1 MQDQK
6 EKNDMFKGIEQSKK
20 AGTELTDDQRDFLF
34 KQGTSKTNDDGTLTD
49 EGPGPCRSSFER
61 GTDINI
67 DVDQEFGEE
76 LWSQEVQDDIDM
88 EEAKRRLQ
96 EIRDNP
102 EGDAFD
108 EIQTLILI
116 NKTHNNYLTKSK
128 IMRRNNEERTKGRRQ
143 QAAAVDPASLMDFV
157 APTEI
162 VDLPSKGVGYPSGHP
177 LDGVQSVEIRFMT
190 AKDEDILT
198 NRSLL
203 KKGVALD
210 KLIDNI
216 LVDKQ
221 VKSKDIL
228 VGDRNAII
236 IAARSSAYGHLY
248 KTKVQCPSCG
258 ASKKMQFDLS
268 TPETLEPTIE
278 DVDVL
283 DNGNYLY
290 VTEHSKIEVEM
301 RLLTGHDEAILFKFM
316 NNKKQ

>member
-1 MQDQK
+1 
-6 EKNDMFKGIEQSKK
+6 
-20 AGTELTDDQRDFLF
+20 
-34 KQGTSKTNDDGTLTD
+34 
-49 EGPGPCRSSFER
+49 
-61 GTDINI
+61 
-67 DVDQEFGEE
+67 
-76 LWSQEVQDDIDM
+76 
-88 EEAKRRLQ
+88 
-96 EIRDNP
+96 
-102 EGDAFD
+102 
-108 EIQTLILI
+108 
-116 NKTHNNYLTKSK
+116 
-128 IMRRNNEERTKGRRQ
+128 MRRNNEERTKGRRQ

-177 LDGVQSVEIRFMT
+177 LNGKESVEIRFMT
-190 AKDEDILT
+190 AKDEDILS

-203 KKGVALD
+203 KKGIALD
-210 KLIDNI
+210 RLIDNI
-216 LVDKQ
+216 LVNKEA
-221 VKSKDIL
+221 KAKDIL

-268 TPETLEPTIE
+268 KAETLEPTIE

-301 RLLTGHDEAILFKFM
+301 RLLNGHDEAVLFKFM
-316 NNKKQ
+316 NNKNNDAFVTSQMKLYIVSINGHADQVVIDHFVDNVPAIESRAVRKIFGGLSANVKVSEQFECESCGFEQEMEVPFNTDFFWPDR